1 MTHALPRHVG
11 DVQQAVD
18 TAQVH
23 ERAVIGQVL
32 DDTLQDRAFLQL
44 VHQLLA
50 LFRVL
55 AFDDSAAR
63 DHDVVTLAVQLD
75 ELELELLAFQVGRIA
90 HRAHIDQG
98 TRQEGADILDVHG
111 ETTLDLAADAAGD
124 GFVLFQRFFQLV
136 PHHRALGLLARQ
148 DGFAEAV
155 LDRVEGDLDDVAF
168 GDVDF
173 ASVVTEL
180 FDRHDAFGLQASVD
194 HHDVAADFNNGTAD
208 DGARLQLGQVGLA
221 GFKQFGK

>member
-1 MTHALPRHVG
+1 
-11 DVQQAVD
+11 
-18 TAQVH
+18 
-23 ERAVIGQVL
+23 
-32 DDTLQDRAFLQL
+32 
-44 VHQLLA
+44 
-50 LFRVL
+50 VL

-63 DHDVVTLAVQLD
+63 NHDVVTLAVQLD
-75 ELELELLAFQVGRIA
+75 ELELEFLAFQVGRIA

-155 LDRVEGDLDDVAF
+155 LDGVEGDLDDVAF

>member
-1 MTHALPRHVG
+1 MAHALPCHVG

-23 ERAVIGQVL
+23 ECTVVGQVL
-32 DDTLQDRAFLQL
+32 DDTLQDGAFLQL

-55 AFDDSAAR
+55 ALDNCTTR
-63 DHDVVTLAVQLD
+63 HDHVVTLAVQLD
-75 ELELELLAFQVGRIA
+75 ELEFQLLAFQVGRVA
-90 HRAHIDQG
+90 HRAHIDQRTG
-98 TRQEGADILDVHG
+98 QECADILDVHG

-136 PHHRALGLLARQ
+136 PHHGALCLLARQ

-155 LDRVEGDLDDVAF
+155 FDGVQCNLHLVAHAHI
-168 GDVDF
+168 DF

-180 FDRHDAFGLQASVD
+180 FDRHDAFGLQAGVD
-194 HHDVAADFNNGTAD
+194 HDHVAADINDGTD
-208 DGARLQLGQVGLA
+208 NDGTGLQLGQVGLT
-221 GFKQFGK
+221 GFKQFCK